1 MKTVIFMWKCKGSF
15 DLDFLYKQFSGKGEI
30 LSEKSMYAT
39 ERVFRHSP
47 CIFLISLTFSC
58 KILNQSLSDR
68 LDYRNLAL
76 SVNRDNLFR
85 KGFFF
90 NESLQPVP
98 KFGKFSS
105 RFLIHFSA
113 TTYHSLSHSK
123 KGAFTKKQK
132 QKIAEVTLLKEN
144 KRHLINFHTSASIHQ
159 IASSP
164 EMGYSPRRRNWSI
177 SW

>member
-1 MKTVIFMWKCKGSF
+1 MRTVIFMWKCKGSF

-76 SVNRDNLFR
+76 SVTFSEKDFFLMKVCNQSRSLENSHRGLLFI
-85 KGFFF
+85 
-90 NESLQPVP
+90 LQLRLTILHHILKRVHLQ
-98 KFGKFSS
+98 KNKN
-105 RFLIHFSA
+105 
-113 TTYHSLSHSK
+113 K
-123 KGAFTKKQK
+123 KSQK
-132 QKIAEVTLLKEN
+132 
-144 KRHLINFHTSASIHQ
+144 
-159 IASSP
+159 
-164 EMGYSPRRRNWSI
+164 
-177 SW
+177 